1 MRFTIIRTT
10 LLTALVCGVAGAAIL
25 AAAADYPSQSQV
37 YERPP
42 AEVLRRGA
50 GQPGGQAGPRTGRR
64 ASGIRMVRRQAAG
77 HRTKAEDS

>member
-42 AEVLRRGA
+42 AEYPPRGRTA
-50 GQPGGQAGPRTGRR
+50 PPAGPRTGRR